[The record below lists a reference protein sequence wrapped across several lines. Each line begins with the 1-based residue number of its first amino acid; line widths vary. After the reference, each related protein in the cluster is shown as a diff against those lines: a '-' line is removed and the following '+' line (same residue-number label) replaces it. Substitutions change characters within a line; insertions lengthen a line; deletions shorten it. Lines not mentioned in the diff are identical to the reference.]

1 MQNAEE
7 PTKLPVFSTMPTLI
21 LLPGLAGDAAM
32 WRAQLP
38 ALSRWQP
45 VVADVHMREATIPAM
60 AAALLA
66 QHAGP
71 LVLCGASMGGM
82 VAMEAARQAPERIAG
97 LALLGTD
104 PRPDTPEMIAIREA
118 AIGLFA
124 QGRLREVIEP
134 NIAMAFH
141 PDNAPALSADYLEF
155 VLAAG
160 AEQLIRQNRAVIARP
175 DAREHLPRVRCP
187 VLVMCGEAD
196 RLTPPE
202 RSREIAALVPQA
214 KLVMVPRCGHMLTM
228 ERPELVNAT
237 LTDWLASLATPLSSR
252 P

>member
-1 MQNAEE
+1 MQNACT
-7 PTKLPVFSTMPTLI
+7 PARRNYSRSMPTLVLI
-21 LLPGLAGDAAM
+21 PGLAGNTSM
-32 WRAQLP
+32 WREQLA
-38 ALSRWQP
+38 ALAAWKPQ
-45 VVADVHMREATIPAM
+45 VTDVHAREDSIPAM
-60 AAALLA
+60 ARALLA
-66 QHAGP
+66 AHPGP

-104 PRPDTPEMIAIREA
+104 ARPDSAEMIALRTA
-118 AIGLFA
+118 AIALFA
-124 QGRLREVIEP
+124 QGRAREVIEP

-141 PDNAPALSADYLEF
+141 PENAAALSAAYLDF
-155 VLAAG
+155 VLGAG

-175 DAREHLPRVRCP
+175 DARPHLPQLRCP

-202 RSREIAALVPQA
+202 RSREIASLVPQA
-214 KLVMVPRCGHMLTM
+214 RLVIVPRCGHMLTM
-228 ERPELVNAT
+228 ERPEAVNAELGEWFTDT
-237 LTDWLASLATPLSSR
+237 LSLR